1 MIEKIQKKAGYDS
14 IARIYSQINEKRPLN
29 KFAAY
34 PTLFDAVGDVTG
46 KRVLDLACGTGTVAR
61 EMHKRGAAK
70 VVGID
75 QSKEMLKIARSQNRG
90 VRGVEYKHGR
100 VGTLGKIGEFEV
112 VTGGFLLHYSK
123 TKEELLH
130 MCVDI
135 ALNLEPNGVFVALN
149 NNPLHPFASSEK
161 YENRVD
167 VDLPLHEGSELRVT
181 IKGEDATVPFT
192 TYFWKKETYGK
203 ALHAAG
209 LTDVE
214 WVAPVPTLEGIQ
226 EMGADY
232 WKEFLENAPMMVIK
246 ARKSVI
252 TPL

>member
-1 MIEKIQKKAGYDS
+1 MIEKIQKPSGYDA
-14 IARIYSQINEKRPLN
+14 IARIYSQINEVRPLN

-34 PTLFDAVGDVTG
+34 PTLFDSVGDVTG

-61 EMHKRGAAK
+61 EMHNRGAAK

-75 QSKEMLKIARSQNRG
+75 ESKTMLKIAHSQNRRT
-90 VRGVEYKHGR
+90 RGVEYHYGK

-130 MCVDI
+130 MCVDV
-135 ALNLEPNGVFVALN
+135 ALNLEPNGVFTALN
-149 NNPLHPFASSEK
+149 NNPLHPSASSEQ

-181 IKGEDATVPFT
+181 IKAGDATASFT
-192 TYFWKKETYGK
+192 TYYWQQETYEK
-203 ALHAAG
+203 ALNAAG
-209 LTDVE
+209 LTDIE
-214 WVAPVPTLEGIQ
+214 WIAPQPTFEGIRV
-226 EMGADY
+226 MGTDY
-232 WKEFLENAPMMVIK
+232 WKEFLENAPMMVIR
-246 ARKSVI
+246 ARKPATTS
-252 TPL
+252 L